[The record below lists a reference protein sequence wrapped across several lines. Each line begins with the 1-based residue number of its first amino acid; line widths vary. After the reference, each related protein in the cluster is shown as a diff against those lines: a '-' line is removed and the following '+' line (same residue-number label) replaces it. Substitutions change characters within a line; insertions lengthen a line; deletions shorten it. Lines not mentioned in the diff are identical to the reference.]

1 MQQTELPVPT
11 QDHVGNG
18 EKDQKYI
25 AKLPGKRDKFTKGN
39 TGEKKFK
46 RKSDTSNN
54 NSEDTNGMHNNI
66 PLTKEHQLKL
76 GEGESKPTPGNPK
89 GYSKRQIKVL
99 HFFRDLDSKNRI
111 NNSDDD
117 GNFSS
122 WGWGGGGTNFF
133 RNNRNVE
140 NKIGM
145 AFNMFKP
152 SDSAITPRKGPT
164 LDYQAQKSIVWTD
177 YMDG

>member
-1 MQQTELPVPT
+1 MEILAA
-11 QDHVGNG
+11 G
-18 EKDQKYI
+18 
-25 AKLPGKRDKFTKGN
+25 
-39 TGEKKFK
+39 
-46 RKSDTSNN
+46 
-54 NSEDTNGMHNNI
+54 
-66 PLTKEHQLKL
+66 
-76 GEGESKPTPGNPK
+76 
-89 GYSKRQIKVL
+89 
-99 HFFRDLDSKNRI
+99 
-111 NNSDDD
+111 D
-117 GNFSS
+117 G
-122 WGWGGGGTNFF
+122 GGGGGTNFF